1 MSKNNQTTEPKVEN
15 LLTNQ
20 ELFDQIL
27 SKIKENLDIDVLAKS
42 KSQEQADFILR
53 EQTAYLKTY
62 LKL

>member
-53 EQTAYLKTY
+53 EQTTYLKTY